1 MSMAHQPLAAIIAR
15 LIGIPAEQD
24 CDFGFDSLRQ
34 QRSRTVAQHLGQ
46 RINKTAWLGKLKR

>member
-15 LIGIPAEQD
+15 LIGIPAEQG

-34 QRSRTVAQHLGQ
+34 QRSRTVTQHLGQ
-46 RINKTAWLGKLKR
+46 RIDKTAWLGKV